1 MTTFSR
7 SERVARHIRNTLAEI
22 LLRHVKD
29 PRLKR
34 VSITSVDVAPD
45 LRTAKIYFAT
55 TGDEAGVK
63 KALEGF
69 KKARPYL
76 KKHLGRELG
85 LRYMPD
91 IRFYYDDSLDYG
103 ARMEELF
110 RSIGEADGHRHRP
123 TD

>member
-7 SERVARHIRNTLAEI
+7 SERVGRHIRNTLADI
-22 LLRHVKD
+22 LRRHVSD

-34 VSITSVDVAPD
+34 VSITSVDVSPD
-45 LRTAKIYFAT
+45 LRSARIYFAT
-55 TGDEAGVK
+55 TGDDVK
-63 KALEGF
+63 VKNVLEGF
-69 KKARPYL
+69 KKARPYI
-76 KKHLGRELG
+76 KKLLGRALG

-110 RSIGEADGHRHRP
+110 RSIEETDEHRHRP